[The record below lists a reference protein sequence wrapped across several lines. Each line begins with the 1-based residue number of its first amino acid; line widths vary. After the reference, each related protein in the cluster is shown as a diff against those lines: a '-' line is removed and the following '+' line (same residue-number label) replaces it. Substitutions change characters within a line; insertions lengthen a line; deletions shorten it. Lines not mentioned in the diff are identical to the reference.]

1 MKAQQQTIMLS
12 QVVDEQLQQFLLEV
26 APDHNFTSG
35 LFLSGFQSRVMQ
47 ANDDLAVRHHSFF

>member
-1 MKAQQQTIMLS
+1 MKAQQQTIILS

-47 ANDDLAVRHHSFF
+47 ANDDLAVRH